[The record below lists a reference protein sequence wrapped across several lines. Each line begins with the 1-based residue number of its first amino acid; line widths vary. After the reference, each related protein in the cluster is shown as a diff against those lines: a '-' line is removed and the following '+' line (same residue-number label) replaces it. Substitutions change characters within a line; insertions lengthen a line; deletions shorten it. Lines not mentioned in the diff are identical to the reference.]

1 MDYQE
6 LNRRD
11 FHRLTMA
18 AFGGA
23 VAGSLAGCGEEK
35 KPAGTG
41 TTPISPGTGTPA
53 PRGAGDEIAAVKG
66 EPHACR
72 GLNACKGQGADGKND
87 CAGQGDCASVA
98 WHHSCS
104 GQNDCKG
111 QGGCGD
117 NPTQN
122 DCKGKGG
129 CHVPLMDSVWGAA
142 RKHFEETLKEG
153 DKKFGAAPAKKKK
166 S

>member
-1 MDYQE
+1 MENPE

-35 KPAGTG
+35 KPGGPG
-41 TTPISPGTGTPA
+41 TTPAPAGTPPA
-53 PRGAGDEIAAVKG
+53 RGGGEDVAVAKG

-87 CAGQGDCASVA
+87 CAGQGDCATAA

-117 NPTQN
+117 NPIQN

-129 CHVPLMDSVWGAA
+129 CHVPLMDSVWGEA
-142 RKHFEETLKEG
+142 RKHFEETMKES
-153 DKKFGAAPAKKKK
+153 DKKIGAAPAKKKK

>member
-1 MDYQE
+1 MENPE

-41 TTPISPGTGTPA
+41 TTP
-53 PRGAGDEIAAVKG
+53 GAGAPAKSGGAEVAVAKG

-87 CAGQGDCASVA
+87 CAGQGDCATAA
-98 WHHSCS
+98 WHHSCN

-117 NPTQN
+117 DPTQN
-122 DCKGKGG
+122 DCKGKGS

-142 RKHFEETLKEG
+142 RKHFEEKMKEG
-153 DKKFGAAPAKKKK
+153 DKKVGAAPAKKKT
-166 S
+166 